1 MVYRKGQKRL
11 LNYTGAK
18 GHIYIGVWETDNTH
32 TIKIGYTKRKPTQRV
47 KEQGYKV
54 NGKLRNL
61 FSCPSRNL
69 RLDEMNMCG
78 IKNVVLMKNKIRNTS
93 TEWGYNLNKK
103 TIDDIIKN
111 IGKHYDIAE
120 SSVI

>member
-11 LNYTGAK
+11 LNYRGAK
-18 GHIYIGVWETDNTH
+18 GHVYIGVWETDKAC
-32 TIKIGYTKRKPTQRV
+32 TIKIGYTKRKPKQRV
-47 KEQGYKV
+47 KEQSYKV

-69 RLDEMNMCG
+69 RLDEMNICS
-78 IKNVVLMKNKIRNTS
+78 IKNVILMKNKIKNTS
-93 TEWGYNLNKK
+93 TEWGYNLDKK
-103 TIDDIIKN
+103 IIDNIIKCV
-111 IGKHYDIAE
+111 GKHYDIAE